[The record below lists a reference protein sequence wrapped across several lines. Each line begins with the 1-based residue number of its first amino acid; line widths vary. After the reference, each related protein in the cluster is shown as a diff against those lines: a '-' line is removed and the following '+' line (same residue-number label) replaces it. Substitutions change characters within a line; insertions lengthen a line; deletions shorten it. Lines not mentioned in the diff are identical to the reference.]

1 MQNIRRQGVYVF
13 IVSIMM
19 LTLMI
24 QPNYSSS
31 DLMDIDNH
39 WAKNYI
45 QVAVNR
51 GIVTGY
57 ADGTFR
63 PDAPVTRGEFAKIIN
78 RGLGLTNTTNILF
91 SDLSAS
97 QWYYYDVSKAVAA
110 GYMQGYEDFSF
121 RSEWN
126 ISRQEAAV
134 VYHKLMPFYKKNI
147 GLTRF
152 SDDARIALWAK
163 ESAMAV
169 VDKGYMIGDEQGR
182 FRPEDPLTRAEACVS
197 IVQFLDGE
205 RLNPY
210 SQWVD
215 KADDLQENTIYTA
228 TLTVDKDADEG
239 SIYFSHI
246 VSLGDVNVQTDN
258 QREVVFNDAKI
269 QRIWLDNS
277 SGETRIRL
285 TGNTTID
292 QVIVPYGGRI
302 EDDTLTGE
310 GIREVVLRG
319 NKLDEQATH
328 IKGKVDTVI
337 IEDEAIFRLEAG
349 RIEQLIVYSGAKD
362 SVIFQEQA
370 TVIEEA
376 SVSSSVAFQGL
387 GKVIVMHALSNN
399 ITFQS
404 EPFDIKHSVGLS
416 RPPKFAED
424 SQEPVPIFSPYDDE
438 SDVDIDTE
446 IWIVFDE
453 PIFKSNGEM
462 IYNDDIENLIE
473 LRRNRSTGSKV
484 SYTGTI
490 QGDNRSIKIVPDYE
504 LREDETYYIILLDE
518 SIEDREGNENDEVIS
533 KFRTGEILEKDWDID
548 FFPRNNARNVKR
560 DVEIEID
567 FNEPIFRADGG
578 RIRDNDIDEFIELRR
593 GSLRGRKVDFNA
605 YIDNDEEV
613 ITIEPTER
621 LDRDTYYYLI
631 ILDEM
636 IEDKDY
642 NLLERRWI
650 KFEIE

>member
-1 MQNIRRQGVYVF
+1 MQNIRRQGMCVF

-45 QVAVNR
+45 HAALNR

-57 ADGTFR
+57 DDGTFR

-78 RGLGLTNTTNILF
+78 RGLGLTSTRNILF
-91 SDLSAS
+91 SDLNTS
-97 QWYYYDVSKAVAA
+97 QWYYYDASKAVAA
-110 GYMQGYEDFSF
+110 GYMQGYEDFTF
-121 RSEWN
+121 RGGWN

-147 GLTRF
+147 ELTGF
-152 SDDARIALWAK
+152 SDDAKIALWAK

-210 SQWVD
+210 SQWID
-215 KADDLQENTIYTA
+215 EADDLQENSIYTA

-239 SIYFSHI
+239 DLYFNHI

-269 QRIWLDNS
+269 QRIWLEDS

-292 QVIVPYGGRI
+292 QVIVPYGGSI
-302 EDDTLTGE
+302 EDDTLTGQ

-319 NKLDEQATH
+319 NKLDEQATY
-328 IKGKVDTVI
+328 IRGKVDTVI
-337 IEDEAIFRLEAG
+337 IEDEAMLRLEAG
-349 RIEQLIVYSGAKD
+349 RVEQLMVYSGAKD

-387 GKVIVMHALSNN
+387 GKVITMHALSNY
-399 ITFQS
+399 ITYQS

-416 RPPKFAED
+416 RPPKLAED
-424 SQEPVPIFSPYDDE
+424 SQEPVPSFSPKDDE
-438 SDVDIDTE
+438 SDVAIDTE

-453 PIFKSNGEM
+453 PIFKSNGET
-462 IYNDDIENLIE
+462 IYNDDIEDIIE
-473 LRRNRSTGSKV
+473 LRRDRSTGTRV

-504 LREDETYYIILLDE
+504 LREDELYYIILLDE
-518 SIEDREGNENDEVIS
+518 SIEDRDANENDKITS
-533 KFRTGEILEKDWDID
+533 RFRTGEIPEKDWDID
-548 FFPRNNARNVKR
+548 FSPRNNTRNVDR

-567 FNEPIFRADGG
+567 FNEPIFRANGG
-578 RIRDNDIDEFIELRR
+578 RIRDNDIDEFIEVRR
-593 GSLRGRKVDFNA
+593 GSLRGEKVDFDA
-605 YIDNDEEV
+605 YIDDEEEV

-621 LDRDTYYYLI
+621 LDRDEYYYVI

-636 IEDKDY
+636 IEDEDY
-642 NLLERRWI
+642 NLLDQEWI
-650 KFEIE
+650 KFETE

>member
-1 MQNIRRQGVYVF
+1 
-13 IVSIMM
+13 
-19 LTLMI
+19 
-24 QPNYSSS
+24 
-31 DLMDIDNH
+31 
-39 WAKNYI
+39 
-45 QVAVNR
+45 
-51 GIVTGY
+51 
-57 ADGTFR
+57 
-63 PDAPVTRGEFAKIIN
+63 
-78 RGLGLTNTTNILF
+78 
-91 SDLSAS
+91 
-97 QWYYYDVSKAVAA
+97 
-110 GYMQGYEDFSF
+110 
-121 RSEWN
+121 
-126 ISRQEAAV
+126 
-134 VYHKLMPFYKKNI
+134 
-147 GLTRF
+147 
-152 SDDARIALWAK
+152 
-163 ESAMAV
+163 MAV

-210 SQWVD
+210 SQWID

-228 TLTVDKDADEG
+228 TLTVDEDADEG
-239 SIYFSHI
+239 DIYFNHI

-349 RIEQLIVYSGAKD
+349 RIEQLMVYSGAKD

-387 GKVIVMHALSNN
+387 GKVIIMHALSNY

-416 RPPKFAED
+416 RPPRLAED
-424 SQEPVPIFSPYDDE
+424 SQEPVPTFSPYDDE
-438 SDVDIDTE
+438 SDVAIDTE

-462 IYNDDIENLIE
+462 IYNDDIEDIIE
-473 LRRNRSTGSKV
+473 LRRNRSTGSRV

-504 LREDETYYIILLDE
+504 LREDESYYIVLLDE
-518 SIEDREGNENDEVIS
+518 SIEDRDGNENDKVIS

-548 FFPRNNARNVKR
+548 FFPRNNARNVDR

-578 RIRDNDIDEFIELRR
+578 RIRDNDIDEFIEVRR

-605 YIDNDEEV
+605 HIDNDEEV

-621 LDRDTYYYLI
+621 LDRDTYYYVI

-636 IEDKDY
+636 IEDEDY
-642 NLLERRWI
+642 NLLDRRWI